1 VPTARTEIDVDK
13 WRWLDRLVEGPQPWR
28 DLGHDARRAVI
39 LHARAGQPY
48 PDPPVAGVAV
58 EWASRLLGEPLWR
71 RLLRAGWGAAIAYA
85 ALGVP
90 FLLIWLLGAQL
101 SIERGYAW
109 AGRMIWTLGCFAYLL
124 GPRRWAAA
132 RAVLRLHSRPPS
144 QVDAPA

>member
-1 VPTARTEIDVDK
+1 MEIDVNN
-13 WRWLDRLVEGPQPWR
+13 WRWLDRLVEGPQAWQ

-39 LHARAGQPY
+39 MHARAGQPY
-48 PDPPVAGVAV
+48 PDPPVAAIAV

-71 RLLRAGWGAAIAYA
+71 RLLRASWWAAVTYVT
-85 ALGVP
+85 LGVP

-101 SIERGYAW
+101 SIERGYGW
-109 AGRMIWTLGCFAYLL
+109 AGRMTWTLGCFAYLL